1 MVIFCQQSPLLR
13 FSIIYSLWV
22 ITSGI
27 LSAQQTERDDASPK
41 YVQEYIEKAVISYRK
56 KDYQKSLEFI
66 RHVISSDFNNSKL
79 RYLAAHN
86 YWRIKNYESAEAHFR
101 VFLKIQPNETAGYID
116 LALMLH
122 EGHFYKKAIKIITDR
137 IKELKQSKENISIK
151 LFNILARSSLHQKRF
166 TETRDYLFEA
176 KKRFLNEAQNVN
188 HKLETLLIEAKMY
201 FFIKNFE
208 KAEIS
213 ALWGS
218 EIAPED
224 AYSLNLLGIV
234 YLTWAENISDK
245 VKKNLLHKNAKESFE
260 KALYHINESS
270 ILYDKIKENLKK
282 ISL

>member
-1 MVIFCQQSPLLR
+1 M
-13 FSIIYSLWV
+13 YSLGV
-22 ITSGI
+22 IISGI
-27 LSAQQTERDDASPK
+27 LFAQQTKRYDASPE
-41 YVQEYIEKAVISYRK
+41 YIQEYIEKAIASYRK

-66 RHVISSDFNNSKL
+66 RHVINSDFNNLKL

-86 YWRIKNYESAEAHFR
+86 YWRIKNYKSAEAHFR
-101 VFLKIQPNETAGYID
+101 LFLNIQPNETAGYID

-122 EGHFYKKAIKIITDR
+122 EGHFYKKTIKIITNR
-137 IKELKQSKENISIK
+137 IKKLKRSKEKISIK
-151 LFNILARSSLHQKRF
+151 LFNILARSSLHQKKF
-166 TETRDYLFEA
+166 TKTRYYLLEA
-176 KKRFLNEAQNVN
+176 KKCFLNEKQNVN
-188 HKLETLLIEAKMY
+188 HKLETLLIEAQMH
-201 FFIKNFE
+201 FFMKNFE

-224 AYSLNLLGIV
+224 AYSLNLLGVI

-245 VKKNLLHKNAKESFE
+245 AKKRVLHKHAKENFE

-270 ILYDKIKENLKK
+270 IMYDKTKENLKK